1 VQPAPIRE
9 GVRRDGDKLFRER
22 LGASASWLAGAYRGG
37 YTIQLMMLVSD
48 QAQASVTSSLVQDDY
63 YQLRDQLYIIRK
75 KTNPPTLFVF
85 YGIFDS
91 MEAARETRNNMPVF
105 LRTHHPYPLL
115 ISDALKKIEN

>member
-1 VQPAPIRE
+1 
-9 GVRRDGDKLFRER
+9 
-22 LGASASWLAGAYRGG
+22 LAGAYRGG

-48 QAQASVTSSLVQDDY
+48 QAQASITNSLVQDDY
-63 YQLRDQLYIIRK
+63 YQLRDQLYVLRK
-75 KTNPPTLFVF
+75 KSKPPTLFVF